1 MSVSCHVHDMHVVN
15 MSLSRSYRCMFLC
28 VKCLSWMGLFFNS
41 SVCFQA
47 TPNKPLVS
55 HYINLEWI
63 CELMEPAKSK
73 AVQPMCATDP
83 GKVVCENV
91 HEHVLCAM
99 LMCLCVINN
108 MLKICKCRGV
118 CLCVYA
124 LSAFNE
130 LLSWMGL
137 FDVVSQGH
145 ETGNASADQVRICG
159 DWVVTKVDWTVKSFL
174 PNMHAAFAYIS
185 FPKRACN
192 VCNIVHCTHTHTCMC
207 TALL

>member
-1 MSVSCHVHDMHVVN
+1 
-15 MSLSRSYRCMFLC
+15 
-28 VKCLSWMGLFFNS
+28 
-41 SVCFQA
+41 
-47 TPNKPLVS
+47 
-55 HYINLEWI
+55 
-63 CELMEPAKSK
+63 MEPAKSK

-99 LMCLCVINN
+99 LMCLCMIYN

-118 CLCVYA
+118 YLCVYA

-137 FDVVSQGH
+137 FDIVSQGH
-145 ETGNASADQVRICG
+145 EMGNASADQVRICG
-159 DWVVTKVDWTVKSFL
+159 DWVVTKFDWTLKSFL
-174 PNMHAAFAYIS
+174 PNMHAAFEYIS

-192 VCNIVHCTHTHTCMC
+192 VCNIVQRTHAHTHTCMC